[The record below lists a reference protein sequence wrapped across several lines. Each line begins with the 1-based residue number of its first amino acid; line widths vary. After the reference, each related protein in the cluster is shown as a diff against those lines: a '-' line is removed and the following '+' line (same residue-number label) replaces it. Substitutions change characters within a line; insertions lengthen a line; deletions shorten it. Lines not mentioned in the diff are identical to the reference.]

1 MISFHAESKI
11 RHRRTSLKSR
21 HSIPDVDNRLVAKG
35 ERGGRGM
42 DHEFGVK
49 EGKLSHLE
57 WMGSEVLPYSTGNSS
72 QSLGTEHAGRQNE
85 KKNAYICMT
94 GSLC

>member
-21 HSIPDVDNRLVAKG
+21 HSIPDVDNRLGVAKG

-42 DHEFGVK
+42 DQEFGVK

-57 WMGSEVLPYSTGNSS
+57 WMGSEVLPYSTGTLANHWGPNM
-72 QSLGTEHAGRQNE
+72 LGDRMR
-85 KKNAYICMT
+85 KRMRIYV
-94 GSLC
+94 